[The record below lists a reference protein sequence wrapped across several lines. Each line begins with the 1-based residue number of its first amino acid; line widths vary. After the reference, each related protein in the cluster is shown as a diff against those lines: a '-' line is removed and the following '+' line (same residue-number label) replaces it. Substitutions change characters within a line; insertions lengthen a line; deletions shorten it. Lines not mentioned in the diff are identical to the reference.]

1 MNLSKKARIYTYTI
15 IHVGSEEFSERVPY
29 LMAVVEDEQSRFL
42 TRVEGYSGDQEIQIG
57 MEVEFFKNNESGKSI
72 YSLIK
77 E

>member
-1 MNLSKKARIYTYTI
+1 MSKKAKIYTYTV
-15 IHVGSEEFSERVPY
+15 IHIGSVEHSKRVPY

-42 TRVEGYSGDQEIQIG
+42 TRVEGYSKDQVIQIG
-57 MEVEFFKNNESGKSI
+57 MEVEFLKNNENGKSI

>member
-1 MNLSKKARIYTYTI
+1 MSKKAKIYTYTV
-15 IHVGSEEFSERVPY
+15 IHIGSEEFSERVPY

-42 TRVEGYSGDQEIQIG
+42 TRVEGYSGDRQIQIG
-57 MEVEFFKNNESGKSI
+57 MEVEFLKNDETGKSI